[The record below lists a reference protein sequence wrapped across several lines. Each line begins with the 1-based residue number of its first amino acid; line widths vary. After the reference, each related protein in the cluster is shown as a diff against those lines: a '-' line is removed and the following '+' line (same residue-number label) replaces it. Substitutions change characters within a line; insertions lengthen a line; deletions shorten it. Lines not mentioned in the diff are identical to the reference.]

1 MIEIMDRVTGHK
13 MMMLLMCGIRY
24 QNDSYL
30 IYCIRRGEDEVNVF
44 VSKLLKGSMGYLIS
58 DDFSNGEK
66 EVIDG
71 VVKRIINKE
80 SKETIERD
88 GFVIISDIN
97 MDNNLVFDID
107 KCYVCTVLKSVIKDC
122 LVYYDL
128 VSEKILN
135 QPVVEVIDDNR
146 KFSDGFVSSLVLIV
160 VGVVVSILTLVVVIN
175 FFVS

>member
-13 MMMLLMCGIRY
+13 MMMLMMCGIRY
-24 QNDSYL
+24 LNDSYL
-30 IYCIRRGEDEVNVF
+30 IYCIRRGEEEVNVF

-58 DDFSNGEK
+58 DNFSNGEK

-71 VVKRIINKE
+71 VIKRIINKE
-80 SKETIERD
+80 SRESIERD
-88 GFVIISDIN
+88 GFIFVNDIE

-135 QPVVEVIDDNR
+135 QPVVDVIDDNR
-146 KFSDGFVSSLVLIV
+146 RFSDGFVSSLVLVV
-160 VGVVVSILTLVVVIN
+160 VGVFVSILTLVVVVN
-175 FFVS
+175 FFAS